1 MKRTLIILAASVTL
15 CLGTAQSA
23 RAQMQWTDKGFVTF
37 NFGAQAPSQSLA
49 TATHPD
55 IYGEPATFASTQDV
69 GGGAFFDI
77 AGGYKIWRNLA
88 VGIGLTHVGS
98 TTDLTVNA
106 QIPDPLFFD
115 QPRNVTVSVPDA
127 HHSQTAINLT
137 GTWVMPITD
146 KIDVGYQ
153 FGPTIFLV
161 SQDLPG
167 VPPAGAIVEPGPTVT
182 SLPLES
188 VDKTTVGIHFGV
200 DVTYMINPRFGV
212 GAIARY
218 TWGSADLAGA
228 DDSLTVGGFQIG
240 GGLRVRF

>member
-1 MKRTLIILAASVTL
+1 MKSTLITLASGVALTLTTALPAS
-15 CLGTAQSA
+15 
-23 RAQMQWTDKGFVTF
+23 AQMQWTDKAFVSV

-49 TATHPD
+49 SATTPD
-55 IYGEPATFASTQDV
+55 IYGEPASFTSTQDV

-77 AGGYKIWRNLA
+77 AGGYKLWHNLA
-88 VGIGLTHVGS
+88 VGIGVTHVGS
-98 TTDLTVNA
+98 TADLAVNA
-106 QIPDPLFFD
+106 SIPDPLFFD
-115 QPRNVTVSVPDA
+115 QPRNVTTSVADA

-146 KIDVGYQ
+146 KIDIGYQ

-167 VPPAGAIVEPGPTVT
+167 VPTISEPGPSIT

-188 VDKTTVGIHFGV
+188 EDKTTVGVHFGV
-200 DVTYMINPRFGV
+200 DVTYMVTPRFGV
-212 GAIARY
+212 GGIARY

-228 DDSLTVGGFQIG
+228 DDKLTVGGFQIG
-240 GGLRVRF
+240 AGLRVRF

>member
-1 MKRTLIILAASVTL
+1 MKSTLITLASSVALTLATALPAS
-15 CLGTAQSA
+15 
-23 RAQMQWTDKGFVTF
+23 AQMQWTDKAFVTV

-49 TATHPD
+49 SATTPD
-55 IYGEPATFASTQDV
+55 IYNEPASFASTQDV

-77 AGGYKIWRNLA
+77 AGGYKVWRNLA
-88 VGIGLTHVGS
+88 VGIGVTHVGS
-98 TTDLTVNA
+98 KADLTVNA
-106 QIPDPLFFD
+106 SIPDPLFFD
-115 QPRNVTVSVPDA
+115 SPRNVIVTVPDA

-146 KIDVGYQ
+146 KIDIGYQ

-167 VPPAGAIVEPGPTVT
+167 APSAITEPGPVVG

-188 VDKTTVGIHFGV
+188 EDKTTVGIHFGV
-200 DVTYMINPRFGV
+200 DLTYMVTPRYGV
-212 GAIARY
+212 GGIARY

-228 DDSLTVGGFQIG
+228 DDKLTVGGFQIG
-240 GGLRVRF
+240 AGVRVRF